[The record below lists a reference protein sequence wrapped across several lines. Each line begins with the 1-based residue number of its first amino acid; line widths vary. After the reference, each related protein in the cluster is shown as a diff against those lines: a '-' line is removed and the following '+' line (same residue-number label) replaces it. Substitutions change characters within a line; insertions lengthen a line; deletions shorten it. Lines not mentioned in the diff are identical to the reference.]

1 MKAWVLQ
8 GIDRLVLQEVPV
20 PKLESGEVLVA
31 VRVAGICG
39 SDIPRIYRTGAH
51 RHPLI
56 PGHEFSGEVVEL
68 GGNVDRGWLGQRV
81 GVFPLIPCRSC
92 EPCRKRQYEMCRN
105 YDYLGS
111 RRDGGFAEYVAVP
124 VWNLLALPQ
133 SVSCEEAAMLEP
145 MAVAVH
151 AMRRMLSEHDTW
163 ISGYGKNPG
172 NSGMPEDAKAAAG
185 ARKAEHAEEAGI
197 AKEARDAEGT
207 GITGK
212 VEHAEGT
219 GTARKAEHAE
229 GTGIAGKAGNIKAAV
244 FGLGT
249 IGLLLLMFLKEAGV
263 REVYAIGNKDF
274 QKEMAQKL
282 GVTEELYCDTR
293 RQDPHQ
299 WLMERTGGSGVDQY
313 FECVGKSETYELAV
327 NGTAPAGRIVLVGN
341 PYSDMMLKKEVYWKI
356 LRNQL
361 TIFGTWNSSFTQ
373 EARDDWH
380 YVLERLAQRR
390 IAPAGMISHRFSLA
404 ELDKGLELMR
414 DKTEDYVKV
423 MGIF

>member
-1 MKAWVLQ
+1 
-8 GIDRLVLQEVPV
+8 
-20 PKLESGEVLVA
+20 
-31 VRVAGICG
+31 
-39 SDIPRIYRTGAH
+39 
-51 RHPLI
+51 
-56 PGHEFSGEVVEL
+56 
-68 GGNVDRGWLGQRV
+68 
-81 GVFPLIPCRSC
+81 
-92 EPCRKRQYEMCRN
+92 MCRN

-185 ARKAEHAEEAGI
+185 VRKAEHAEEA
-197 AKEARDAEGT
+197 
-207 GITGK
+207 
-212 VEHAEGT
+212 
-219 GTARKAEHAE
+219 
-229 GTGIAGKAGNIKAAV
+229 GIAGKAGNIKAAV
-244 FGLGT
+244 CGLGT

-263 REVYAIGNKDF
+263 REVYAIGKKDF
-274 QKEMAQKL
+274 QKEMAQRL
-282 GVTEELYCDTR
+282 GVKEEFYCDTR
-293 RQDPHQ
+293 RHDPHQ
-299 WLMERTGGSGVDQY
+299 WLMEQTGGSGVDQY

-373 EARDDWH
+373 ESGDDWH

-390 IAPAGMISHRFSLA
+390 IDPAGMISHRFSLA
-404 ELDKGLELMR
+404 ELGKGLELMR
-414 DKTEDYVKV
+414 NKTEDYVKV